1 VPVPRQDLDCQRADK
16 PTTLDIMTVTKI
28 LSDKG
33 TNSLGDF
40 EVQYIFDPPAKKIV
54 NDAISHLGR

>member
-1 VPVPRQDLDCQRADK
+1 MKSVIQSPLSESDILVALPDK

-54 NDAISHLGR
+54 NE

>member
-1 VPVPRQDLDCQRADK
+1 LSESDILAALPDK
-16 PTTLDIMTVTKI
+16 QTTLDIMTVTKI

-54 NDAISHLGR
+54 NE

>member
-1 VPVPRQDLDCQRADK
+1 LKALPDK
-16 PTTLDIMTVTKI
+16 PTTLDVMVVTKI

-40 EVQYIFDPPAKKIV
+40 EVQYVFDPPAMKIV
-54 NDAISHLGR
+54 EE